1 MSSRTYAS
9 RHVHTTSCV
18 KTNQTMNY
26 RHQLPALNSLLNL
39 ALAAILIA
47 APPLLQVNLAR
58 ADEVFTGLAKLSCE
72 AILCLATG
80 SPPNEC
86 SPSLTHYFDIDFD
99 DFGDTIDARV
109 NFLNLCPVSAQ
120 TPQMQSLVQAI
131 AHGAGRC
138 DAASL
143 NATLLSYTGGVIGGF
158 GAGCISS
165 TKPSYCSVYES
176 HEYTDLGQG
185 AHYVID
191 PPQPSG
197 FWPFQGIG
205 NGYGGISSIGI
216 GGNYSTPTTCGH
228 WVN

>member
-1 MSSRTYAS
+1 
-9 RHVHTTSCV
+9 
-18 KTNQTMNY
+18 MN
-26 RHQLPALNSLLNL
+26 RHQLPALKLTF
-39 ALAAILIA
+39 AILLIA
-47 APPLLQVNLAR
+47 VPPLVV
-58 ADEVFTGLAKLSCE
+58 ADEVLTGLVKLSCE
-72 AILCLATG
+72 AILCLSTG

-99 DFGDTIDARV
+99 DFSDTVDARI

-143 NATLLSYTGGVIGGF
+143 NATLASYTSGGGMIGGF

-165 TKPSYCSVYES
+165 AKPSYCSAYES

-185 AHYVID
+185 AHYVVN
-191 PPQPSG
+191 PSQPSG
-197 FWPFQGIG
+197 FWPFQGIS
-205 NGYGGISSIGI
+205 NGYGGIGSIGL
-216 GGNYSTPTTCGH
+216 GGNYTTPKTCGH

>member
-1 MSSRTYAS
+1 
-9 RHVHTTSCV
+9 
-18 KTNQTMNY
+18 MNHCH
-26 RHQLPALNSLLNL
+26 RLLVL
-39 ALAAILIA
+39 KFEFAILLF
-47 APPLLQVNLAR
+47 APPVLAN
-58 ADEVFTGLAKLSCE
+58 EMLTGLVKLSCE
-72 AILCLATG
+72 AILCLSTG

-99 DFGDTIDARV
+99 DFSDTIDARI

-143 NATLLSYTGGVIGGF
+143 NTTLLGYTAGF

-165 TKPSYCSVYES
+165 TKPSYCSAYEG
-176 HEYTDLGQG
+176 HEYTDLDKG

-191 PPQPSG
+191 QPQPSG
-197 FWPFQGIG
+197 FWPFQGIS
-205 NGYGGISSIGI
+205 NSYGVIGSIGL
-216 GGNYSTPTTCGH
+216 GGNYSTPKICGH

>member
-1 MSSRTYAS
+1 
-9 RHVHTTSCV
+9 
-18 KTNQTMNY
+18 MNH
-26 RHQLPALNSLLNL
+26 RHQLQALSFSWSW
-39 ALAAILIA
+39 ALAALLIA

-58 ADEVFTGLAKLSCE
+58 ADDVLTGLVKLSCE
-72 AILCLATG
+72 AILCLSTG

-99 DFGDTIDARV
+99 DFSDTIDARI

-131 AHGAGRC
+131 THGAGRC

-143 NATLLSYTGGVIGGF
+143 NATLLSYTDGVIGGF

-165 TKPSYCSVYES
+165 TKPSYCSVYEG

-185 AHYVID
+185 AHYVLDLHVTD
-191 PPQPSG
+191 PPQPTV

-205 NGYGGISSIGI
+205 NGNGGMSSMGI
-216 GGNYSTPTTCGH
+216 GGNYSAPTTCGH
-228 WVN
+228 WVD

>member
-1 MSSRTYAS
+1 
-9 RHVHTTSCV
+9 
-18 KTNQTMNY
+18 MNY
-26 RHQLPALNSLLNL
+26 RHQLPALNSLFNL
-39 ALAAILIA
+39 ALAAMLIA

-58 ADEVFTGLAKLSCE
+58 ADEVLTGLAKLSCE

-99 DFGDTIDARV
+99 DFSDTIDARV

-120 TPQMQSLVQAI
+120 TSQMQSLVQAI

-205 NGYGGISSIGI
+205 NGDGGISSIGI
-216 GGNYSTPTTCGH
+216 GGNYSTTKTCGH

>member
-1 MSSRTYAS
+1 
-9 RHVHTTSCV
+9 
-18 KTNQTMNY
+18 MNY
-26 RHQLPALNSLLNL
+26 RHQLPALHSLLNL
-39 ALAAILIA
+39 ALAAMLIA

-58 ADEVFTGLAKLSCE
+58 ADEVLTGLVKLSCE
-72 AILCLATG
+72 AILCLSTG

-99 DFGDTIDARV
+99 DFSDTIDARIK
-109 NFLNLCPVSAQ
+109 FLNLCPVSAQ

-165 TKPSYCSVYES
+165 TKPTYCSVYEG

-185 AHYVID
+185 AHYVTD
-191 PPQPSG
+191 AHVVVSSQPSG

-205 NGYGGISSIGI
+205 NGDGGISSIGI
-216 GGNYSTPTTCGH
+216 GGNYSTPKTCGH

>member
-1 MSSRTYAS
+1 
-9 RHVHTTSCV
+9 
-18 KTNQTMNY
+18 MNHH
-26 RHQLPALNSLLNL
+26 RQLPALNL
-39 ALAAILIA
+39 AIATLLIA
-47 APPLLQVNLAR
+47 IPPLVQVNLAQ
-58 ADEVFTGLAKLSCE
+58 ADDVLTGLVKLSCE
-72 AILCLATG
+72 AILCLSTG

-99 DFGDTIDARV
+99 DFSDTLDARI
-109 NFLNLCPVSAQ
+109 NFLNLCPVSSQ

-143 NATLLSYTGGVIGGF
+143 NATLLSYTGGGIIGGF

-165 TKPSYCSVYES
+165 TKPSYCSAYEG

-191 PPQPSG
+191 PPQQSG
-197 FWPFQGIG
+197 CLL
-205 NGYGGISSIGI
+205 YTSR
-216 GGNYSTPTTCGH
+216 C
-228 WVN
+228 V

>member
-1 MSSRTYAS
+1 MNDYQLSKLKRT
-9 RHVHTTSCV
+9 
-18 KTNQTMNY
+18 
-26 RHQLPALNSLLNL
+26 LPAWWFAASLL
-39 ALAAILIA
+39 I
-47 APPLLQVNLAR
+47 QVNPAQ
-58 ADEVFTGLAKLSCE
+58 ADELLTGLVKLSCE
-72 AILCLATG
+72 AILCLSTG

-86 SPSLTHYFDIDFD
+86 SPSLTHYFHIDFD
-99 DFGDTIDARV
+99 DFSDTLDARI
-109 NFLNLCPVSAQ
+109 NFLNMCSVSAQ

-143 NATLLSYTGGVIGGF
+143 NATLLSYTSGGVIGGF

-165 TKPSYCSVYES
+165 TKPSYCNAYEE

-191 PPQPSG
+191 PHVVNPSQPSG
-197 FWPFQGIG
+197 YWPFQGID
-205 NGYGGISSIGI
+205 NGDGGIGSIGI
-216 GGNYSTPTTCGH
+216 GGNYSTPKNCGH